1 MSLNSKVIM
10 SFLAGMFSAML
21 AWIVIDFNGV
31 WNLAGG
37 ASTGRFLDLFAHQA
51 LMGIIFGVF
60 VGAAIGIVNG
70 MSAGSGKLIQRYAAW
85 GILVGAM
92 GGLLGLFFGQLLF
105 GSLYKDPRESLT
117 FSAMGPL
124 IFIWDVVIRALGW
137 SLIGFFLGLVQ
148 GLPIGSKKAAWHGAV
163 GGLIGGLLGGTLF
176 EIVPYVLPPGTKNPS
191 VVSRG
196 ISMVVT
202 GASIGFFIGL
212 VEALLKQAWIRVV
225 QGRNEGK
232 EYVISKPRTTIGR
245 DELSD
250 VGLFGDRDI
259 SPLHAVIEMHN
270 GRHTIK
276 DAGGSIGT
284 AVNGQKVVEHS
295 LRDGDR
301 IQVGSMRLEFHEKAT
316 ASKVPHQ
323 ADVPKQ
329 AVQIP
334 AMEGI
339 CPFCG
344 TKKDPVTGSCACT
357 VGAGSPTPAAP
368 SPWPEPSS
376 VLSPAPGSGPRL
388 VGIRG
393 PYVGQVFQ
401 LSDGMTIG
409 REPDRNVQLPMD
421 STVSRKHARI
431 ANEGGAFVVYD
442 EGSSNGTTVNGVR
455 ITRQQLVSGDGV
467 EFGSSAFRFEQ

>member
-21 AWIVIDFNGV
+21 AWIAIDFNGV
-31 WNLAGG
+31 WRLAESQSSGQ
-37 ASTGRFLDLFAHQA
+37 FLDIFAHQA
-51 LMGIIFGVF
+51 PMGIIFGVF
-60 VGAAIGIVNG
+60 VGVAIGIVNG
-70 MSAGSGKLIQRYAAW
+70 MSAGSGKLVQRYAAW
-85 GILVGAM
+85 GVLVGAI
-92 GGLLGLFFGQLLF
+92 GGLLGLFFGQSLF
-105 GSLYKDPRESLT
+105 GSLYKDPSMSVG
-117 FSAMGPL
+117 FSASGPL
-124 IFIWDVVIRALGW
+124 VFIWDVVVRAMGW
-137 SLIGFFLGLVQ
+137 GLIGFFLGLVQ
-148 GLPIGSKKAAWHGAV
+148 GIPIKSKRAAWQGAI

-196 ISMVVT
+196 IAMIAT
-202 GASIGFFIGL
+202 GASIGLFIGL

-232 EYVISKPRTTIGR
+232 EYIISKPRTTIGR

-250 VGLFGDRDI
+250 VGLFGDRDVA
-259 SPLHAVIEMHN
+259 PLHAVIEMHN

-284 AVNGQKVVEHS
+284 AVNGQKVVEHI
-295 LRDGDR
+295 LRDGDI
-301 IQVGSMRLEFHEKAT
+301 IQIGSMRLEFHEKAT
-316 ASKVPHQ
+316 ASQVPHQ
-323 ADVPKQ
+323 VDVPNQ

-344 TKKDPVTGSCACT
+344 TKKDPVTGACACA
-357 VGAGSPTPAAP
+357 VGAGSPGPTAP
-368 SPWPEPSS
+368 G
-376 VLSPAPGSGPRL
+376 VGSGPRL

-393 PYVGQVFQ
+393 PYAGQVFQ
-401 LSDGMTIG
+401 LSDAVTVG
-409 REPDRNVQLPMD
+409 REPDRNIQLPVD
-421 STVSRKHARI
+421 TTVSRRHARI
-431 ANEGGAFVVYD
+431 VNEGGAFVVYD

-467 EFGSSAFRFEQ
+467 EFGSSGFRFEQ